1 MKKKLL
7 LACVSIF
14 LNLLVLSLIRGYLG
28 LDVACIIA
36 IIAYMLFTY
45 YVFITL
51 KTSKFHVKLI
61 IVLIGTIIVHVPQ
74 RIIDF
79 KSQLISLPE
88 FMCEIL
94 GVILGL
100 LFIYV
105 GKVGKLIILLITF
118 LSSLIVYIK
127 HDSVIDSLI
136 YSNLFN
142 KNTKQIK
149 IDAVPYFD
157 SNNVNINDKLFNPA
171 DLIVLN
177 IWATSCG
184 ACIAEFPQIDSLY
197 NLSLQSS
204 KIKLYTACILQ
215 NGDRKTPYEI
225 GSMKYTK
232 FPIFTIPNWDYV
244 INEYGMDGVPV
255 TFVIKNNEVLFRGTL
270 LNAWGFAI
278 EQY

>member
-1 MKKKLL
+1 MKNKIKYFVISALMNMVFLSIIRGFVGMDIACVLAIILYFSMTYLVFTNLYKEKLGVKLL
-7 LACVSIF
+7 
-14 LNLLVLSLIRGYLG
+14 
-28 LDVACIIA
+28 II
-36 IIAYMLFTY
+36 
-45 YVFITL
+45 
-51 KTSKFHVKLI
+51 
-61 IVLIGTIIVHVPQ
+61 LIGTLTHVPMK
-74 RIIDF
+74 IIDF
-79 KSQLISLPE
+79 KSQLVSFPE
-88 FMCEIL
+88 FICEIL
-94 GVILGL
+94 GFILGI
-100 LFIYV
+100 LFFYSNKIGRVISVSLMICISIFLTFKYE
-105 GKVGKLIILLITF
+105 IIHN
-118 LSSLIVYIK
+118 SLN
-127 HDSVIDSLI
+127 

-215 NGDRKTPYEI
+215 NGDRKSPYEI
-225 GSMKYTK
+225 GTIKNTK

-244 INEYGMDGVPV
+244 IKEYGMDGVPV

-278 EQY
+278 EQN